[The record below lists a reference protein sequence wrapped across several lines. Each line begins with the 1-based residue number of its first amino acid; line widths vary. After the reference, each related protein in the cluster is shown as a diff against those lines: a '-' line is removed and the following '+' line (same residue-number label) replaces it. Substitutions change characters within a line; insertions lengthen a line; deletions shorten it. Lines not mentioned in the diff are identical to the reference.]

1 MTTLLPR
8 NASALERAVD
18 ELVDHRLLGASSLL
32 RYANIREVYDVG
44 HNATPEVVLPW
55 MAWGLNSFAW
65 DENGDIESNRLAV
78 RDGLQS
84 NARKGSVEQI
94 RSGIENIL
102 APYIASV
109 NALYPS
115 LEVFVSFAES
125 TTPADFDSKE
135 THTGSDIDLDF
146 QYNQFEVENDPLQKK
161 GVRYGGS
168 ESVNWSYVIIIV
180 IYPDVAPNPSTAYDA
195 AINDFLAKSLPVR
208 TLHQTA
214 YRSFSP

>member
-1 MTTLLPR
+1 M
-8 NASALERAVD
+8 D

-65 DENGDIESNRLAV
+65 DENGDIESKRLAV

-84 NARKGSVEQI
+84 NARKGSVGQI
-94 RSGIENIL
+94 RSGVENII

-109 NALYPS
+109 NVLYPS
-115 LEVFVSFAES
+115 LEVFVSFAEG
-125 TTPADFDSKE
+125 TNPDDFDSKV
-135 THTGSDIDLDF
+135 THTNSNIEFDF
-146 QYNQFEVENDPLQKK
+146 QYNQLEIENDPAQKK
-161 GVRYGGS
+161 GIRYGGTD
-168 ESVNWSYVIIIV
+168 SVNWSYLNIIV
-180 IYPDVAPNPSTAYDA
+180 LYPDVAPNPAPAYDA